1 MNNKG
6 ASKAAGF
13 CFPLFI
19 RGMSGMVTRQVAC
32 ERWLRTHSPFCL
44 LPRPIVVVC
53 TTWRHTVYT
62 VLYSSILSCQY
73 IGLPTASKVSVH
85 RMWCRLGRP
94 CQTSMSKQPD
104 AEHCPEWLQRVLVGP
119 SRCLRVTSLV
129 WLARLRTNK
138 PVTWTYGPGTD
149 CLCVTQLEL
158 CLARS
163 SEHDTGLNAQTAGH
177 PQMLCA

>member
-1 MNNKG
+1 MLANG
-6 ASKAAGF
+6 G
-13 CFPLFI
+13 C
-19 RGMSGMVTRQVAC
+19 G
-32 ERWLRTHSPFCL
+32 RTVHFVYSHAQSSSCARREDTL
-44 LPRPIVVVC
+44 Y
-53 TTWRHTVYT
+53 YT
-62 VLYSSILSCQY
+62 VLYCSILSCQY

-129 WLARLRTNK
+129 WLAKLRTNK

-158 CLARS
+158 CLTRS
-163 SEHDTGLNAQTAGH
+163 SERDTGLNAQTAGH
-177 PQMLCA
+177 PRRCCALECLRKLLRRVASVGVLSDRENSTTPF